1 MADILP
7 FVLPVVTLGL
17 LVSAFIIQKRN
28 RSPYSNV
35 TMDEASL
42 KRFRVGQRLGLLGIL
57 SYLADQLTRAW
68 R

>member
-1 MADILP
+1 VDYVLP
-7 FVLPVVTLGL
+7 FVLPVATLGL

-28 RSPYSNV
+28 RSPYSNEK
-35 TMDEASL
+35 MDEASL

-57 SYLADQLTRAW
+57 SYLANELIRAW